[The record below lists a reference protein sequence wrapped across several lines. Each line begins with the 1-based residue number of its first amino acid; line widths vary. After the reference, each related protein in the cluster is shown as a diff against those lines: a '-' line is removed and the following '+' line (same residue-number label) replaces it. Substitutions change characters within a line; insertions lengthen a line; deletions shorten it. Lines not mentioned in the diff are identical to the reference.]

1 MNNSLNLADIWL
13 WLTTYIF
20 YGGVVPIIGMS
31 LLAMYVRGYFVEKKI
46 QRELNND
53 EFSITSKKFAPAHN
67 VFKGVN
73 KAIDTTIGLVL
84 TGLKKFSWDAVYSL
98 ACDIF
103 PDSLV
108 KRVLSACGADISYK
122 ARTERA
128 MIEFDMNSN
137 AFWWN
142 RKRAPDFRNIS
153 PVISGKWF
161 NGKPVEDYIAFL
173 IPAKVTYAALRVG
186 LIVSLT
192 TFLVLAVVYRPQS
205 LLGWQA
211 ESIKQDLAHE
221 LSQQIIADPSIIPEF
236 RKDVWSKEEQDSIQE
251 KANAYAVEQGYAL
264 VQNAHG
270 YNFSIFG
277 IFFKNGFATSLFISL
292 LAGVM
297 FARKSYYS
305 SYKNL
310 RVPYIRDSHE
320 IKGYENKKAAID
332 TYKLAL
338 SAANIRAVGYDKSS
352 PLLSI
357 YRSAGTM
364 EKRGAVGARRY
375 LEKIYQSVL
384 DFAQNLLIIG
394 ATGTGKSRSVI
405 IPLANHWFY
414 LKSIFMKNEKEYNKV
429 FDTRINRLTEQAIK
443 EGWLET
449 YRPLPNN
456 PLVVAMMIMDI
467 KCQQW
472 TELIVHAKK
481 YNLENEFVII
491 GARKGQVAIDPL
503 AGIDSH
509 KVKSILKSLGSQMGA
524 TDGGDFWSE
533 SALQWIQ
540 KFSDVALMY
549 SRTRAGIELMKRR
562 KIKIWSLSFLFE
574 LIVLDSKSELLT
586 HAIYSIYEDYEVFPE
601 RLADV
606 MTLERIQ
613 SIGALITEW
622 QDLPSETKG
631 GIKANMTR
639 VMDGYNNSRLHPFLT
654 GLGENMIKIADIWKH
669 IMAFD
674 LSTDYY
680 GQTGKMIQLIVKTLV
695 YEEAVNRQMRYSGRV
710 VEISDTFLRNY
721 PNVGTL
727 EPSVELLP
735 IAKIA
740 NKSVAE
746 LHGEFVSIATEVQ
759 QSLTIDPSKP
769 VVWEAGTFTNKL
781 RELAS
786 LESTDPSFDDYSA
799 PVTQATVEL
808 SKRALGIVDQIKQ
821 LEPGL
826 VKQLAGI
833 ADLDPT
839 MFNTAP
845 GDSPEVA
852 QKKREHMHLYY
863 QYKDAKTRIS
873 REHLQ
878 IIIDEAQALVTIDE
892 DEGCYSDYNFPNV
905 NRSTKTQLAVATQSL
920 GAFEMRIGKEPTN
933 NFAAQMRSQIF
944 LVTEDHATREYVT
957 KIAGTGNIFH
967 SALTDKPLLD
977 GGIDTGLKLYDNL
990 NYYIAKQVDA
1000 NRSLVANGIEIP
1012 KTSLYP
1018 YISDIFADAEE
1029 LDIELSIADFKGVFS
1044 NMFGKGYDFGIPTFK
1059 RHFLD
1064 LKGIPQH
1071 KMKGSAGQG
1080 EDSNEAEIL
1089 NAWKQ
1094 AHQSMEDKYNAYL
1107 DKGYVPN
1114 SPYLSDDEYT
1124 SQGNVHAFVTIQRAG
1139 MTIKE
1144 HVLIAPVDDYID
1156 G

>member
-1 MNNSLNLADIWL
+1 MNNNLNLADIWL

-20 YGGVVPIIGMS
+20 YGGIVPIVGML
-31 LLAMYVRGYFVEKKI
+31 LLATYVRGYFVEKKI
-46 QRELNND
+46 QREIRAN
-53 EFSITSKKFAPAHN
+53 EFSITSKKFSPAYN
-67 VFKGVN
+67 IFKGVN
-73 KAIDTTIGLVL
+73 KIFDACIGFVL
-84 TGLKKFSWDAVYSL
+84 AGLKKPSWESVYSL
-98 ACDIF
+98 ACDII
-103 PDSLV
+103 PDSLI
-108 KRVLSACGADISYK
+108 KRVLSACGADTSYK
-122 ARTERA
+122 ARTEKA
-128 MIEFDMNSN
+128 MVEFDEKSN

-173 IPAKVTYAALRVG
+173 IPTKVTYAALRTSV
-186 LIVSLT
+186 IVSLAA
-192 TFLVLAVVYRPQS
+192 FLVLSVLYRPQV

-211 ESIKQDLAHE
+211 ESIKQDLASE

-236 RKDVWSKEEQDSIQE
+236 RKDVWSKEEQDAIQE

-264 VQNAHG
+264 VDNAHG
-270 YNFSIFG
+270 CNFSVLG
-277 IFFKNGFATSLFISL
+277 IFFKNGFATTVFVSL

-305 SYKNL
+305 SYKSL

-320 IKGYENKKAAID
+320 IKGYESKKAAID
-332 TYKLAL
+332 SYKLAL
-338 SAANIRAVGYDKSS
+338 SAANIRAVGYDRNS

-357 YRSAGTM
+357 YKSAGTM

-414 LKSIFMKNEKEYNKV
+414 LKSIFMNNEKAYNKI
-429 FDTRINRLTEQAIK
+429 FDTRINRLTQEAIK

-467 KCQQW
+467 KCQLW

-491 GARKGQVAIDPL
+491 GSKKGQVALDPL
-503 AGIDSH
+503 AGIDSN
-509 KVKSILKSLGSQMGA
+509 KVKSILKSLGSQMGS
-524 TDGGDFWSE
+524 TDGGDFWSD

-540 KFSDVALMY
+540 KFGDVNLMF
-549 SRTRAGIELMKRR
+549 SRTRAGAKFMARR
-562 KIKIWSLSFLFE
+562 KMKVWSLMFLYE
-574 LIVLDSKSELLT
+574 LVVLDDSSELLT
-586 HAIYSIYEDYEVFPE
+586 HAIYSIYEDYEECPE
-601 RLADV
+601 RLADLIN
-606 MTLERIQ
+606 LERIQ
-613 SIGALITEW
+613 SIGALVKEW
-622 QDLPSETKG
+622 QDLPAETKG

-639 VMDGYNNSRLHPFLT
+639 VMDGYNNSRLRPFLT
-654 GLGENMIKIADIWKH
+654 GVGENMIKIAEVWKH

-680 GQTGKMIQLIVKTLV
+680 GQAGKMIQLFVKTLV
-695 YEEAVNRQMRYSGRV
+695 YEEAVNRQMRYSSRV

-721 PNVGTL
+721 PNLGTL

-740 NKSVAE
+740 NKEVAN
-746 LHGEFVSIATEVQ
+746 LHGEFVSTASEVQ
-759 QSLTIDPSKP
+759 QSLTMDQSRP

-786 LESTDPSFDDYSA
+786 LESSDPSFDDYSA

-808 SKRALGIVDQIKQ
+808 SKRALDIVEQIKV

-826 VKQLAGI
+826 VKQLSGI
-833 ADLDPT
+833 ADIDPS
-839 MFNTAP
+839 MFNALP
-845 GDSPEVA
+845 GDSAEVA
-852 QKKREHMHLYY
+852 EKKREHMHLYY

-878 IIIDEAQALVTIDE
+878 IIIDEAQALVTIDK

-967 SALTDKPLLD
+967 SALTGKPLLD
-977 GGIDTGLKLYDNL
+977 GGKETGLELYDNL
-990 NYYIAKQVDA
+990 NYYIAKQIDA
-1000 NRSLVANGIEIP
+1000 NRSLVSKGVEIP
-1012 KTSLYP
+1012 KDSLYP
-1018 YISDIFADAEE
+1018 YTFDVFAEGE
-1029 LDIELSIADFKGVFS
+1029 PLDIELSVADFKGVFT
-1044 NMFGKGYDFGIPTFK
+1044 NMFGSSFEFSIPSFK

-1064 LKGIPQH
+1064 LKGIPEH
-1071 KMKGSAGQG
+1071 KMKGSAAQG

-1094 AHQSMEDKYNAYL
+1094 AHQSMEDKYNGYL

-1139 MTIKE
+1139 MSVKE
-1144 HVLIAPVDDYID
+1144 HVLIAPVDDYIE